1 VFGIL
6 TSRFT
11 VFQKPIPL
19 EPEKVEKVVL
29 ASYVLHNFLRSSQET
44 FIHHHNILIV
54 KIVRMDLL
62 LRQNGDSP

>member
-1 VFGIL
+1 MFGIL

-29 ASYVLHNFLRSSQET
+29 ASYVLHNFLKSRSLSR
-44 FIHHHNILIV
+44 NIY
-54 KIVRMDLL
+54 
-62 LRQNGDSP
+62 SPPQYIDRENC